1 MAGWGLLMPR
11 GNDAPI
17 GKQGVDVVIP
27 ILSTKGL
34 VTVKVG
40 PWRAEIVRTA
50 LPLRALA
57 VP

>member
-1 MAGWGLLMPR
+1 MPR

-17 GKQGVDVVIP
+17 GKKGVDVVIP